1 MKRGLGRGWVRDS
14 VRDPVGLAAEGWVV
28 SDPSRESRELY
39 DAAKENIVA
48 FG

>member
-1 MKRGLGRGWVRDS
+1 MTRGLGRGWVRGS
-14 VRDPVGLAAEGWVV
+14 VRDAVGLAAEGWVV

-39 DAAKENIVA
+39 DAARENMVA